1 MEFFFKNIGIIA
13 KFGKGL
19 NKVSTGVEIG
29 KN

>member
-1 MEFFFKNIGIIA
+1 MEFFFKNIGFIA